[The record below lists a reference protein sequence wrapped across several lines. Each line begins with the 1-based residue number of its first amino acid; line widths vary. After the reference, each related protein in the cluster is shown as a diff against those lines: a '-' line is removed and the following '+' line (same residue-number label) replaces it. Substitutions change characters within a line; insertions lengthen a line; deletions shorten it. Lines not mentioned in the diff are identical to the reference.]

1 MQKPWA
7 TSNWRRWYCMADQNL
22 MLVFCLR
29 YSINFGNI
37 WNNSGNGLKCSPK
50 PWQSLHC
57 LKHGCRHSLLW
68 HDVQIVSICCRWLI
82 RLTKSN
88 FVILLS
94 GFLFFCLRTHCT
106 LFGNMPSSLWIIL
119 LVQNNNFI
127 FFLSF
132 HIFTDSA
139 KETGANSLVVQNMLL
154 QNCLLCVGV
163 KQMST

>member
-1 MQKPWA
+1 
-7 TSNWRRWYCMADQNL
+7 MADQNL

-82 RLTKSN
+82 RLAKSN

-94 GFLFFCLRTHCT
+94 GFLFYCLRTHCT
-106 LFGNMPSSLWIIL
+106 LFGDMPSSLWIIL

-139 KETGANSLVVQNMLL
+139 KETEHAFAELSVMCRCETDANLELSAFYILDWQTG
-154 QNCLLCVGV
+154 QC
-163 KQMST
+163 